1 MRAICL
7 NFQVHQPFRFRRYR
21 FFDIGN
27 DHYYYDDYSNE
38 TIMRKV
44 ADHAYLP
51 ANKILMSLI
60 KKYKDAF
67 KVSFSISGT
76 ALEQFQLYAPEVLD
90 SFIDLAQTGQVEFT
104 AGPYS
109 QSLASLKSPD
119 IFKKQVEKHAA
130 LMEELFGKRP
140 TVFSNSDKIYSDDI
154 CTMAAD
160 MGFNTILTEGAKHI
174 LGWKS
179 PNYLY
184 CSAINP
190 RVKLL
195 MRNFPLSD
203 DISFRFGNQAWSEYP
218 LSAEKY
224 VGWINSNKKDEVF
237 NIFLD
242 YEVFG
247 GFQSESTGIFKFLES
262 LPAAVAKHKT
272 LKFAFPSEAA
282 EQLQPVSAVTVPHPI
297 SWSNEERDLTIW
309 LGNELQQEAFNKL
322 YKLESR
328 IRNVDD
334 KSLLKDWDYLQVCDH
349 FYFMNTR
356 FFSGGGSQLKYNPFE
371 SPYEAFINYM
381 NVLSDFELRLNS
393 FVPESKVEKE
403 IAALNKLLAEKE
415 DKLRKYE
422 LELINLQTSKKPKQP
437 KAETKAPA
445 KTVKAATKLSKKS

>member
-44 ADHAYLP
+44 ADHSYLP

-67 KVSFSISGT
+67 KVSFSISG
-76 ALEQFQLYAPEVLD
+76 AAVEQFELYAPEVLD
-90 SFIDLAQTGQVEFT
+90 SFIELAQTGQVEFT

-109 QSLASLKSPD
+109 QSLVSLKSKEL
-119 IFKKQVEKHAA
+119 FKSQIEKHASM
-130 LMEELFGKRP
+130 MEELFGKRP
-140 TVFSNSDKIYSDDI
+140 TVFSNSEKIYSDDV
-154 CTMAAD
+154 ASVVSE
-160 MGFNTILTEGAKHI
+160 MGFKAVLTEGAKHI

-184 CSAINP
+184 CSAADP

-203 DISFRFGNQAWSEYP
+203 DLSFRFGNQAWSEYP
-218 LSAEKY
+218 LTAEKY
-224 VGWINSNKKDEVF
+224 VNWLNSNKKDEVF

-247 GFQSESTGIFKFLES
+247 GFQSESTGIFKFLET
-262 LPAAVAKHKT
+262 LPAAVSKQKN
-272 LKFAFPSEAA
+272 LMFAFPSEAA
-282 EQLQPVSAVTVPHPI
+282 EQFQPVSAISVPYAI
-297 SWSNEERDLTIW
+297 SWSNEERDLSIW

-322 YKLESR
+322 YKLEPR
-328 IRNVDD
+328 IRNVDN
-334 KSLLKDWDYLQVCDH
+334 KALQKDWDYLQVCDH
-349 FYFMNTR
+349 FYFMNTK
-356 FFSGGGSQLKYNPFE
+356 FFTGGGSQLKYNPFE

-422 LELINLQTSKKPKQP
+422 LELINLQTGKKPQQP
-437 KAETKAPA
+437 KAERKATA
-445 KTVKAATKLSKKS
+445 KTIKTATKSSKRN